1 MIDPSATRGPARP
14 IGLVGVAVVALA
26 FVVACSSA
34 TTAPSVAAP
43 ATSSPVAVASQSP
56 AASPSVDVAS
66 PSADA
71 ASPSPSKAPGRY
83 YAGDPTP
90 TPKPTAGSTPKPTP
104 KPTPGPTSK
113 PASIVVKSRSTSL
126 GTVLVGPNGMT
137 LYTRKSDPANGST
150 CSGGCADS
158 WPPFLVKTGT
168 VVSGGSGVAGR
179 FATFSRSGKRQ
190 VTYKGR
196 ALYYFVGDAYVGDTN
211 GQGLGG
217 VWYVAKP

>member
-1 MIDPSATRGPARP
+1 MTDPSAIRRSARP
-14 IGLVGVAVVALA
+14 AAFAGLAFVALA
-26 FVVACSSA
+26 FLVACTSASA
-34 TTAPSVAAP
+34 TPPAAP
-43 ATSSPVAVASQSP
+43 PDTSSPVAVAGQSS
-56 AASPSVDVAS
+56 AEASPGADVAS
-66 PSADA
+66 PSANA

-83 YAGDPTP
+83 YTGDPTP
-90 TPKPTAGSTPKPTP
+90 TPKPTARATPKPTP
-104 KPTPGPTSK
+104 Q
-113 PASIVVKSRSTSL
+113 PASLVVKSRSTSI

-137 LYTRKSDPANGST
+137 LYTRKSDPTNGST
-150 CSGGCADS
+150 CTGGCADS

-168 VVSGGSGVAGR
+168 LVSGSPGIAGK

-196 ALYYFVGDAYVGDTN
+196 ALYYFAGDAYAGDTN